1 MKQSLLKS
9 ILLSSIS
16 MLVCVLTIVCLIFG
30 TAGNKIFMDSM
41 KSDLYHTVLAKSASM
56 EAWLTRHTA
65 IVEDFALSA
74 VKLDMHEDELR
85 EYILDVVNKGS
96 DAILDG
102 YLAWETDKT
111 GMVCGIYPVD
121 DDYVASERDWY
132 KAAVASGGTIITD
145 PYIDVAS
152 GFIVTTV
159 ASPLKRNGEIV
170 GVCGIDIEITELL
183 ELTKALKAD
192 NNGHAVLVDGSN
204 NIIIHAADDMLSHR
218 LEGETEIITAL
229 LDASAGYEQVLS
241 TLGMTEVV
249 IDRDYNGDKC
259 LFPIVELGHTG
270 WKILYAANYAEAMA
284 PIIFLTTLVVIIGIV
299 FVLVGGFFCY
309 LQFSR
314 RLKPMSSLAK
324 IVSAMSTGVLNHE
337 YPKTRRD
344 EIGVISKSLRDTNLA
359 LKNYINEI
367 ERRLSVMA
375 NGDFT
380 VTSSIV
386 FVGEFTQIDRSMN
399 KICDA
404 LRETFSS
411 INNAAERISG
421 DSNDMS
427 GNSSEL
433 AEAVANQ
440 TELISKMMGNID
452 NIDRQVADS
461 VETAA
466 RARSETN
473 KAAGVVGESNKHM
486 ADLLKAMN
494 DIAASAEEIVK
505 INSTIEDIAF
515 QTNILALNAS
525 IEAAR
530 AGEAGK
536 GFAVVADEVR
546 NLANKSAEASNTTYA
561 LIKETVDVVSR
572 GKELANETAELLAE
586 VVNETSVIEESVGEI
601 SDISSQQKAALTE
614 IVNELGEISGVVQT
628 TNATAEESAASS
640 LELDNQVEC
649 LRSSLS
655 RYIV

>member
-1 MKQSLLKS
+1 
-9 ILLSSIS
+9 
-16 MLVCVLTIVCLIFG
+16 MLICVLTVVCLIFG
-30 TAGNKIFMDSM
+30 IAGNKIFTDSM
-41 KSDLYHTVLAKSASM
+41 RSDLYHTVSAKSASM
-56 EAWLTRHTA
+56 EAWLTKHTA
-65 IVEDFALSA
+65 VAEDFALSA
-74 VKLDMHEDELR
+74 VKLNMHGEELQ

-132 KAAVASGGTIITD
+132 KAAVAAGETIITD

-152 GFIVTTV
+152 GYIVTTV
-159 ASPLKRNGEIV
+159 AAPLKSNGEIV

-204 NIIIHAADDMLSHR
+204 NIVIHAADENLSHH
-218 LEGETEIITAL
+218 LEGEDEVVTAL
-229 LDASAGYEQVLS
+229 LDASAGYEKVLA
-241 TLGMTEVV
+241 TLGTTEVV

-270 WKILYAANYAEAMA
+270 WKILYAADYAEATT
-284 PIIFLTTLVVIIGIV
+284 PIRFLTTLVVIIGII

-314 RLKPMSSLAK
+314 RLKPMSRLAK

-344 EIGVISKSLRDTNLA
+344 EIGVISKSLHDTNLA

-375 NGDFT
+375 SGDFT

-386 FVGEFTQIDRSMN
+386 FVGEFTQIDKSMN

-411 INNAAERISG
+411 INNAASRISG
-421 DSNDMS
+421 DSNTMS
-427 GNSSEL
+427 GNASDL

-440 TELISKMMGNID
+440 TELIGKVMNNID
-452 NIDRQVADS
+452 DIDKQVADS

-473 KAAGVVGESNKHM
+473 KAAGVVGESNRHM
-486 ADLLKAMN
+486 EELLKAMN

-561 LIKETVDVVSR
+561 LIKETVEVVSR
-572 GKELANETAELLAE
+572 GKELANETAELLAD
-586 VVNETSVIEESVGEI
+586 VVNETSVIEESVSEI

-614 IVNELGEISGVVQT
+614 IVNELGEISGVVQK

-640 LELDNQVEC
+640 SELDDQVER
-649 LRSSLS
+649 LRNSLS